1 MTSRVRLDHKA
12 VWLLTATALVI
23 GVIAAT
29 GATTTAQ
36 IASYEIGAQD
46 VLTISVFD
54 EPSLSGKYAVELD
67 GSLSFPL
74 VGRIKAAGLSL
85 RDFESDLRK
94 RLAAGYFRNP
104 QVSVAIEQYRS
115 QRIFVV
121 GAVKD
126 PGTYG
131 LTGEMTLIEILAK
144 AGSTTDAAGDD
155 VMIVRGHGRTTATL
169 PEAGDAGD
177 VIRVNLKDLQSGSAG
192 VRNMTLSDGDT
203 VYVPR
208 AQVVYVFGQVK
219 NPGSYAVQSDTTV
232 LQVLSLAGGVLP
244 TGAMNRMQ
252 VIRVVSGAKK
262 EFKVK
267 PTEGVNPGDTIVVP
281 ERFF

>member
-36 IASYEIGAQD
+36 IASYEIGAQG

-94 RLAAGYFRNP
+94 RLPAGHLP
-104 QVSVAIEQYRS
+104 H
-115 QRIFVV
+115 
-121 GAVKD
+121 
-126 PGTYG
+126 P
-131 LTGEMTLIEILAK
+131 
-144 AGSTTDAAGDD
+144 
-155 VMIVRGHGRTTATL
+155 HG
-169 PEAGDAGD
+169 
-177 VIRVNLKDLQSGSAG
+177 
-192 VRNMTLSDGDT
+192 
-203 VYVPR
+203 
-208 AQVVYVFGQVK
+208 
-219 NPGSYAVQSDTTV
+219 
-232 LQVLSLAGGVLP
+232 
-244 TGAMNRMQ
+244 
-252 VIRVVSGAKK
+252 SGALAH
-262 EFKVK
+262 
-267 PTEGVNPGDTIVVP
+267 
-281 ERFF
+281 